1 MDATF
6 KEYLLNEQQLNELQS
21 EQEMRE
27 VENHLSQMFRDM
39 GVKRVVFTTHG
50 GRDRVLGRNADVTQQ
65 ELSELFF
72 KFKKMH
78 APKVQAEIENRGRFQ
93 AVIKDYS
100 SNLNVVID
108 FTQDDGEMRIVTLE
122 RKPPN
127 KFLGDKWPEFLQL
140 KVW

>member
-1 MDATF
+1 MDNTF
-6 KEYLLNEQQLNELQS
+6 KEFLLQEQQLNELQS

-27 VENHLSQMFRDM
+27 VESHLSQMFSDL
-39 GVKRVVFTTHG
+39 GVKRVVFTAHG

-78 APKVQAEIENRGRFQ
+78 APKVHAEIENRGRFQ

-100 SNLNVVID
+100 SSLNVVVD
-108 FTQDDGEMRIVTLE
+108 FTQNDGEMRIVTLE

>member
-1 MDATF
+1 MDTF
-6 KEYLLNEQQLNELQS
+6 KEFLLQEELLNELQS

-27 VENHLSQMFRDM
+27 VESHLTHMMKDL
-39 GVKRVVFTTHG
+39 GVNRVVFTGHG
-50 GRDRVLGRNADVTQQ
+50 GRDRVLDREADVTQQ

-78 APKVQAEIENRGRFQ
+78 APKVHSEIENRGRFQ
-93 AVIKDYS
+93 AVIKDYK
-100 SNLNVVID
+100 SNINVVID
-108 FTQDDGEMRIVTLE
+108 FTKDDAEMRIVTLQ

-127 KFLGDKWPEFLQL
+127 KFLGDKWPQFLQL